1 MEQRLRRLM
10 SFGLQGV
17 EAYYSGFTD
26 KLRQEILSLAEK
38 YKLHVTAGSD
48 YHGKNKMIE
57 LGDTNLE
64 DAAQGP
70 AGMKRFLEKVR
81 RYNSERRT

>member
-1 MEQRLRRLM
+1 MVYPFNEMLLD
-10 SFGLQGV
+10 L
-17 EAYYSGFTD
+17 
-26 KLRQEILSLAEK
+26 LSLAEK
-38 YKLHVTAGSD
+38 NGLYITAGSD